1 MKIEGRKAPNIQ
13 WDVEIVAG
21 IFLIIFSAINT
32 QSFARNNEASHNH
45 IFLSIDVYFHMIT
58 YIDIR
63 ICFVLKYLDIK
74 C

>member
-1 MKIEGRKAPNIQ
+1 MQ

-45 IFLSIDVYFHMIT
+45 SFLSIDVYFHMIT
-58 YIDIR
+58 LTKYRVFGVLLEALSAHI
-63 ICFVLKYLDIK
+63 FVD
-74 C
+74 